1 MRVPLLSDQDTLH
14 PIPTTSELEHRRLT
28 VLHIGTLNKPIG
40 TNLGYSPIETVIENV
55 HQGLRACGHRSIVAC
70 SADSRLPGERH
81 VTVPQSLGDY
91 VRDDTVERGG
101 PHPLDRFSSQ
111 LRWNP
116 GS

>member
-70 SADSRLPGERH
+70 AARIRGSQESGTSQCPRALATMCVTTRWKEVDPILWTGFRH
-81 VTVPQSLGDY
+81 S
-91 VRDDTVERGG
+91 
-101 PHPLDRFSSQ
+101 
-111 LRWNP
+111 
-116 GS
+116 